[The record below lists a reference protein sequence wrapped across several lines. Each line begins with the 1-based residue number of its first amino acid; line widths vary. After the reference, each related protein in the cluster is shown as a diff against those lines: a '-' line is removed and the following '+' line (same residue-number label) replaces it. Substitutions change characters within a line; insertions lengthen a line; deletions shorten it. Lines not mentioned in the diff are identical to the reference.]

1 MAKLIMTKG
10 LPASGKST
18 FAREQI
24 AKGQGRT
31 KAVTKD
37 DLRAMLDDG
46 KFSRER
52 EKFVEEVQRLI
63 IEAGLNR
70 GYTMIAADTNL
81 APRQEDRLRDMGKG
95 IYTEF
100 VVQDFTD
107 VPLDECIKRDQ
118 KRPNYVGEQVIKRM
132 YYESLAPKPPKREWK
147 GDKPW
152 AYIFDLDG
160 TLADLNGRSPYDAS
174 TCENDLPREHVCDFA
189 RELWGEYF
197 VILMSGREDKYREQT
212 MRWLSSNDIRY
223 EGLYMRATGDVR
235 KDSIIK
241 RELFEEHVEPRFFVR
256 GVFDDRPQVIRMW
269 ESLGLPVFNVGNG
282 VEF

>member
-1 MAKLIMTKG
+1 MTKG

-18 FAREQI
+18 WAKEQV
-24 AKGQGRT
+24 AKGQGRVKT
-31 KAVTKD
+31 VTKD

-132 YYESLAPKPPKREWK
+132 YYDHLAPKSPKRAMRPYDRE
-147 GDKPW
+147 
-152 AYIFDLDG
+152 AFIVDLDG
-160 TLADLNGRSPYDAS
+160 TLAELNGRSPYDAS
-174 TCENDLPREHVCDFA
+174 TCDQDLVREHVADVVNA
-189 RELWGEYF
+189 LA
-197 VILMSGREDKYREQT
+197 VQHKIILMSGREDKYREPT
-212 MRWLSSNDIRY
+212 ERWLTLHAIPYNA
-223 EGLYMRATGDVR
+223 LHMRATGDTR
-235 KDSIIK
+235 KDVIVK
-241 RELFEEHVEPRFFVR
+241 RELYEQLVEPHYYVI
-256 GVFDDRPQVIRMW
+256 GVFDDRPQVIRGW
-269 ESLGLPVFNVGNG
+269 EALGLPVFNVGNG

>member
-1 MAKLIMTKG
+1 MAKLIMTRG

-18 FAREQI
+18 FAREQV

-81 APRQEDRLRDMGKG
+81 APRQEERLRDMGKG

-107 VPLDECIKRDQ
+107 VPLEECIKRDQ
-118 KRPNYVGEQVIKRM
+118 NRPNYVGEQVIKGM
-132 YYESLAPKPPKREWK
+132 WNQFLKPKPPERVIDPAKEN
-147 GDKPW
+147 
-152 AYIFDLDG
+152 AFIFDLDG

-174 TCENDLPREHVCDFA
+174 TCENDFVNEHVLFLVQA
-189 RELWGEYF
+189 LVPKGRI
-197 VILMSGREDKYREQT
+197 ILMSGREQKYEEQT
-212 MRWLSSNDIRY
+212 KRWLAANDVPY
-223 EGLYMRATGDVR
+223 DFLFMRETGDSR
-235 KDSIIK
+235 KDVIVK
-241 RELFEEHVEPRFFVR
+241 RELYERNVEPRFTVRFV
-256 GVFDDRPQVIRMW
+256 VDDRPQVIRGW
-269 ESLGLPVFNVGNG
+269 EALGIPVFNVGNG